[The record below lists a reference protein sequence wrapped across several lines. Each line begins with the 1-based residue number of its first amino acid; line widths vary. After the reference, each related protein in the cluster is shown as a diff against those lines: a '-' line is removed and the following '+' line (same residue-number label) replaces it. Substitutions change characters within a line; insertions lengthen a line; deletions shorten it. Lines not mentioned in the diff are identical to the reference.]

1 MIITGVV
8 IHTLPGRQAD
18 VSARL
23 LDVPGL
29 QLKGGNGEDKIAAVW
44 SSESARS
51 LEEMVES
58 LVDLDEDVIGV
69 YPTFVAEDSD

>member
-1 MIITGVV
+1 MIVTGVV
-8 IHTLPGRQAD
+8 IQTIPGRQAD

-44 SSESARS
+44 SAESAQS
-51 LEEMVES
+51 LEEIVES

-69 YPTFVAEDSD
+69 FPTFVAEDTD

>member
-1 MIITGVV
+1 MIVTGVV
-8 IHTLPGRQAD
+8 IQTVPGRQAE

-44 SSESARS
+44 SAESAQS
-51 LEEMVES
+51 LEEIVES

-69 YPTFVAEDSD
+69 FPTFVAEDED

>member
-1 MIITGVV
+1 MIVTGVV
-8 IHTLPGRQAD
+8 IQTVPGRQAD

-44 SSESARS
+44 SAETAQS
-51 LEEMVES
+51 LEEIVEA
-58 LVDLDEDVIGV
+58 LIDLDEDVLGV
-69 YPTFVAEDSD
+69 FPTFVGEDED